1 MKDKR
6 YILKLTCYSLFTN
19 HCFSIFPQILPK
31 LPSTWIPLKKAGLPT
46 RNCGIPVLHPDV
58 GILLVCFAPLQ
69 CLAGGSFLFWFEENM
84 NRSNLALWLGGISL
98 AALVSGVVIST
109 TTLAQEAKQ
118 NPAETE
124 KLSPEEVPVRKALID
139 FVTAFNSNNA
149 KAMAATLSPKVEYID
164 EESNRV
170 EGAAKVEELLSGF
183 FKENKGAQLELTPS
197 GIRMLGTAVAM
208 EDAESIVSVEDKNS
222 QSSRRVSILYAKEAD
237 GWKIASYRE
246 YPQEIAPPENADRL
260 RELSFL
266 LGEWADEAPD
276 STLRTKF
283 SMAEDN
289 SHILREFSLIQDGKE
304 TLKGTQRIAVDPLS
318 GNIKGWTF
326 DNAGGYGV
334 ATFTPNGDSW
344 VVRGTGVTP
353 EGEEASATYIIK
365 SIGPDRIEFKAINRM
380 VGNLIEPDQTSTL
393 VRKLA
398 KAPEGQAKP

>member
-1 MKDKR
+1 
-6 YILKLTCYSLFTN
+6 
-19 HCFSIFPQILPK
+19 
-31 LPSTWIPLKKAGLPT
+31 
-46 RNCGIPVLHPDV
+46 
-58 GILLVCFAPLQ
+58 
-69 CLAGGSFLFWFEENM
+69 M

-237 GWKIASYRE
+237 GWK
-246 YPQEIAPPENADRL
+246 
-260 RELSFL
+260 
-266 LGEWADEAPD
+266 
-276 STLRTKF
+276 
-283 SMAEDN
+283 
-289 SHILREFSLIQDGKE
+289 
-304 TLKGTQRIAVDPLS
+304 
-318 GNIKGWTF
+318 
-326 DNAGGYGV
+326 
-334 ATFTPNGDSW
+334 
-344 VVRGTGVTP
+344 
-353 EGEEASATYIIK
+353 
-365 SIGPDRIEFKAINRM
+365 
-380 VGNLIEPDQTSTL
+380 
-393 VRKLA
+393 
-398 KAPEGQAKP
+398 